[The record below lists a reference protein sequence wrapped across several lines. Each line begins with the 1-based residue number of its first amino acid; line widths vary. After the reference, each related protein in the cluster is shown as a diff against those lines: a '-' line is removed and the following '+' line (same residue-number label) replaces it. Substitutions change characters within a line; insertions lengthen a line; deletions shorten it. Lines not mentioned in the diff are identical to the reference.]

1 MPNITLPTEVERAAV
16 DTSAFTWSDSD
27 PGALTKAHGAL
38 LKLICDQLDAGEYVQ
53 VVSPGRGTGKTP
65 KFIVQNTTN
74 GADLKVVLRD
84 SFHVKEDAENNH
96 PVYSQAINKANVKLL
111 LGSIDNVYLQDMH
124 GVIQW
129 GGVGTTEITIKNNV
143 TGAVIDTKDDGT
155 TLTTPFV
162 NMSDEDIA
170 TEVAKNLYDFHTKN
184 DVLNK
189 DDAKLEDGSSD
200 SIPADVIVF
209 CPSPAY
215 SGSYTGAS
223 GDEETRIDAVLK
235 KDMSMQLHRFFNK
248 IPVGG
253 VLIYD
258 KVNFQKVNEA
268 VADALSKIDSSKWD
282 SVIYNNTESDNTGS
296 YQSMAI
302 KKLA

>member
-27 PGALTKAHGAL
+27 PGSLTKAHGAL

-65 KFIVQNTTN
+65 KFIVQNCTN
-74 GADLKVVLRD
+74 GADLKVILRD
-84 SFHVKEDAENNH
+84 AFNDTSSQPNNH
-96 PVYSQAINKANVKLL
+96 RANVKTV
-111 LGSIDNVYLQDMH
+111 LGSIDNVYLQEMH
-124 GVIQW
+124 GVVNW
-129 GGVGTTEITIKNNV
+129 AGVGNTEITIKNNV
-143 TGAVIDTKDDGT
+143 TDAVIDTKDDGT

-200 SIPADVIVF
+200 SIPSDVIVF
-209 CPSPAY
+209 CPSPAF

-223 GDEETRIDAVLK
+223 GDEETRIDAVLR

-258 KVNFQKVNEA
+258 KIHLNAVNLA
-268 VADALSKIDSSKWD
+268 VSDALSKIDTSKWD
-282 SVIYNNTESDNTGS
+282 SVIYNNTESDNTGA